1 MSVGIGSKSKLVF
14 VVESAFGT
22 FPSGQTGTN
31 LGFLTEAIQ
40 NTRNTFSS
48 QEISSSRQLSSVR
61 GGNVAAG
68 GDISMELSPNA
79 LGTFVKHLLC
89 VSPTTASA
97 TITALANS
105 QAVLRGAYISSNTKN
120 YLCTRAG
127 TTSGTATTLGFTST
141 DTAEEFLSGTATFQY
156 VGAAATTVY
165 SHTFQAAVS
174 KPTGGI
180 AVEREVFLDSGSKFF
195 RYVGG
200 RINTMAIT
208 VPQEGIVTCSF
219 GFLFLDLDSTATST
233 IFSSPTTP
241 VDEPFSGAGTVM
253 RIAAS
258 GGSLTEDFSI
268 DSATINVTNNFDGA
282 VYTIGQRRRRDLPEQ
297 MRSVTG
303 NLSAVFED
311 MTKFNFFANET
322 TVSLE
327 VSFNHLGQFMRITMP
342 EVRLHGGAP
351 APVISGNGVMKHTF
365 DFTAF
370 KSTGAGDIKIEMF
383 NTTSSY
389 A

>member
-79 LGTFVKHLLC
+79 LGTFFKHLLC

-105 QAVLRGAYISSNTKN
+105 QAVLRGAYISSNARS

-127 TTSGTATTLGFTST
+127 TTSAAATTGGFTST
-141 DTAEEFLSGTATFQY
+141 DTAEEFLSGTATFQCA
-156 VGAAATTVY
+156 GAGNIY
-165 SHTFQAAVS
+165 SHTFQAAVA
-174 KPTGGI
+174 KPAGGI

-327 VSFNHLGQFMRITMP
+327 ISFNHLGQFMRITLP

-383 NTTSSY
+383 NTTTTY
-389 A
+389 NN